1 MFVDQVTTSKPYP
14 PYFKSYISAIVLIQ
28 LIYFFF
34 FDWSNSLESPFTE
47 AAEAFESL
55 NTGKSK
61 TKNIIIENNQKSM
74 KMIIYAERRDGGIQG
89 ILLDLYINEE
99 TGEVAN
105 EFLTIHEKENGEIE
119 FVKVEQG
126 LRQISDKN

>member
-1 MFVDQVTTSKPYP
+1 
-14 PYFKSYISAIVLIQ
+14 
-28 LIYFFF
+28 
-34 FDWSNSLESPFTE
+34 
-47 AAEAFESL
+47 
-55 NTGKSK
+55 
-61 TKNIIIENNQKSM
+61 M